1 MILLRRWPYPIPK
14 TLPLHNLNKARVPS
28 GSQWPGVDFHQT
40 RLDSWEASSMTCYTS
55 LAIIARDLMSDQV
68 PSASPVC
75 RILSELHR
83 LECHDSWRNR
93 NVSFL
98 TCDGW
103 WRIAMLY
110 WSAFLKIEGKQNSPT
125 VIVPISK
132 ESSSHQPRKSKIL
145 QVFQKLQWSSFR
157 THHIIAI
164 TWLPVVLNWSESE
177 LSKGCFNLQGLDG
190 RIFGGTPLSGQNTML
205 VLHCGNG

>member
-1 MILLRRWPYPIPK
+1 
-14 TLPLHNLNKARVPS
+14 
-28 GSQWPGVDFHQT
+28 
-40 RLDSWEASSMTCYTS
+40 MTCYTS

-68 PSASPVC
+68 PSASLVC

-98 TCDGW
+98 TYDGW
-103 WRIAMLY
+103 RWIAMHH

-132 ESSSHQPRKSKIL
+132 ESSSHQHQPRKSKIL
-145 QVFQKLQWSSFR
+145 QVFQKLQWSTFR
-157 THHIIAI
+157 THHISHHVASCGAQLERKWAQQRLFQSPRVGWKNPWGN
-164 TWLPVVLNWSESE
+164 TLVGTKYNA
-177 LSKGCFNLQGLDG
+177 NL
-190 RIFGGTPLSGQNTML
+190 
-205 VLHCGNG
+205 HWGNG